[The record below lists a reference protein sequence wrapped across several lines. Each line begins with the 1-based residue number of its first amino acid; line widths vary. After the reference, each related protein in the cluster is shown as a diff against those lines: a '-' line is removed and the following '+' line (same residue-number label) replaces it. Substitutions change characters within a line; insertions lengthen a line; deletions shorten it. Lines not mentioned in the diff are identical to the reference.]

1 MAYIG
6 KTPVIGNF
14 QVCDAIS
21 VVNNQA
27 AYTMQVGGVNVSP
40 ESANHMLV
48 SLNGI
53 LQAPTSSF
61 TVSGSTITFASNLVT
76 GDVIDFIQILGNV
89 LDLGVPSDATVS
101 TAKIVDA
108 NVTSAKMFSGFANGI
123 TSASQFRLTT
133 SFTGD
138 ASPIASNWEEV
149 DTDGYGRLGTAVSQ
163 SSGIF
168 TFPATGIWHIISV
181 MTHIEGSA
189 AIAYALNKIQTTENN
204 SSYGDATVSYNSFE
218 GNGYYMTNSSNFIF
232 DVTDTS
238 THKVR
243 LSTNAQDTSTTTMGD
258 SDRNR
263 TYITFIRLGDT

>member
-1 MAYIG
+1 MTAIL
-6 KTPVIGNF
+6 KVDTIQDTAGNN
-14 QVCDAIS
+14 II
-21 VVNNQA
+21 N
-27 AYTMQVGGVNVSP
+27 
-40 ESANHMLV
+40 ES
-48 SLNGI
+48 SD
-53 LQAPTSSF
+53 
-61 TVSGSTITFASNLVT
+61 TITIGASGDTIALAGTTVT
-76 GDVIDFIQILGNV
+76 GITQ
-89 LDLGVPSDATVS
+89 
-101 TAKIVDA
+101 
-108 NVTSAKMFSGFANGI
+108 GI

-138 ASPIASNWEEV
+138 AAPIASNWEEV

-189 AIAYALNKIQTTENN
+189 AIAYALNKIETTTNN
-204 SSYGDATVSYNSFE
+204 SSYGTATASYNSFE

-243 LSTNAQDTSTTTMGD
+243 LSTNAADTSTTTMGD
-258 SDRNR
+258 TDINR
-263 TYITFIRLGDT
+263 TYITFIRLGAT

>member
-1 MAYIG
+1 
-6 KTPVIGNF
+6 
-14 QVCDAIS
+14 
-21 VVNNQA
+21 
-27 AYTMQVGGVNVSP
+27 MQVGGVNVSP

-89 LDLGVPSDATVS
+89 LDLGVPSDSTVS
-101 TAKIVDA
+101 LAKLTATGTKDA
-108 NVTSAKMFSGFANGI
+108 TTFLRGDNSFAGAGI
-123 TSASQFRLTT
+123 TSASTFRLTT

-138 ASPIASNWEEV
+138 ASPIASNWEET

-168 TFPATGIWHIISV
+168 TFSATGIWHIIST
-181 MTHIEGSA
+181 MTHIEGSTA
-189 AIAYALNKIQTTENN
+189 VPYALNKIQTTENN
-204 SSYGDATVSYNSFE
+204 SSYGDASVSYNNMS
-218 GNGYYMTNSSNFIF
+218 GNGYYATTSANFIF

-243 LSTNAQDTSTTTMGD
+243 LSTNSNDASTTTMGD
-258 SDRNR
+258 SDINR
-263 TYITFIRLGDT
+263 TYMTFIRLGDT

>member
-1 MAYIG
+1 MTAIL
-6 KTPVIGNF
+6 KVDTIQDTAGNN
-14 QVCDAIS
+14 II
-21 VVNNQA
+21 N
-27 AYTMQVGGVNVSP
+27 
-40 ESANHMLV
+40 ES
-48 SLNGI
+48 SD
-53 LQAPTSSF
+53 
-61 TVSGSTITFASNLVT
+61 TITIGASGDTIALAGTTVT
-76 GDVIDFIQILGNV
+76 GITQ
-89 LDLGVPSDATVS
+89 
-101 TAKIVDA
+101 
-108 NVTSAKMFSGFANGI
+108 GI

-138 ASPIASNWEEV
+138 AAPIASNWEEV

-189 AIAYALNKIQTTENN
+189 AIAYALNKIETTTNN
-204 SSYGDATVSYNSFE
+204 SSYGTATASYNSFE

-243 LSTNAQDTSTTTMGD
+243 LSTNAADTSTTTMGD
-258 SDRNR
+258 TNINR
-263 TYITFIRLGDT
+263 TYITFIRLGAT